1 MTKKEEKIIKFLVFL
16 IFAMAVGTAIYA
28 TMEITYSLRY
38 AVDYKRSAVALVNKF
53 GENLSEVVAVMGN
66 MNNETPVTF
75 FESFISN
82 WLSLTASI
90 ALGLVLT
97 WVTRWDKRFSND
109 IINQLNKN
117 REGGK

>member
-53 GENLSEVVAVMGN
+53 GENLSRVFVMMWN
-66 MNNETPVTF
+66 VNNETPVTIL
-75 FESFISN
+75 ETFISN
-82 WLSLTASI
+82 WLSLTASM
-90 ALGLVLT
+90 ALGFLLT
-97 WVTRWDKRFSND
+97 WATRWDKRFSND

-117 REGGK
+117 REGGE

>member
-28 TMEITYSLRY
+28 TMEVTYSLRY

-53 GENLSEVVAVMGN
+53 GDSLNGVIGIMGN
-66 MNNETPVTF
+66 MNNETPVTI
-75 FESFISN
+75 FETFISN
-82 WLSLTASI
+82 WLSLTASV
-90 ALGLVLT
+90 ALGLILT

-109 IINQLNKN
+109 IINQLKKN
-117 REGGK
+117 REG